1 MMTLRIRTN
10 ETRTVRVY
18 VFFLQNEKKKNTRSV
33 CSRSNFLVQRI
44 CRSVWYD
51 KTESQNTPYMYIV
64 HCTES
69 AAFVSL
75 FEEFACIRL
84 CVILLNCFCYS
95 NLPHSRIEA
104 IHFFPSFY
112 VFLIR
117 FVSSCVFARTCVYMI
132 VANRIIR
139 IRPSNSIAIEGICQ
153 SSILESQRVRTIYM
167 YISSR
172 NITNVAKILQYI
184 LYKAYKP

>member
-69 AAFVSL
+69 AAFISL

-104 IHFFPSFY
+104 IHFFSF
-112 VFLIR
+112 FLR
-117 FVSSCVFARTCVYMI
+117 FFHSICVFVCLRAHVCVYDSGES
-132 VANRIIR
+132 NH
-139 IRPSNSIAIEGICQ
+139 SNSAIQFHCDRGHLPIVHFGKSTRANNIYVYIIEEHYECRQ
-153 SSILESQRVRTIYM
+153 NPSIYSL
-167 YISSR
+167 
-172 NITNVAKILQYI
+172 
-184 LYKAYKP
+184 